1 MASNNNIDQNPSP
14 TSNVGGDLEN
24 HCDSSDSNNGTQ
36 QHSGHHHTNQHQH
49 QHQAGANGQ
58 QQAMVRQFACHAK
71 SMSAGVV
78 VSVPGISNNLAT
90 ATGMNQ
96 NNVINN
102 HIQQHQ
108 HQHHNHKQH
117 PQPPPHQQQVG
128 HPLQLTNGNGTGG
141 APFIHQR
148 SGGGNQPP
156 PVLSRTG
163 HRERNHHRQH
173 QQQLHQQSYHHNNQ
187 QHQMGS
193 STLMH
198 PSSHHSSQN
207 GGSSSNFLNSIVHQE
222 SQHPHVPHHPQTSRR
237 TSIMA
242 AHHGSSLIHP
252 VATHHNRSSSA
263 QLSGVPLIGG
273 HNHNHTQSNH
283 HMNSTSTT
291 AVASVRGHGTIN
303 HPTSTNYTN
312 SIWSIDEHM
321 SKSQSKLASSTY
333 LAQHP
338 YLFNPS
344 ITDMSCDNISQGS
357 RLPDGAPAPGYYS
370 HHNHHHHHHNHHN
383 HHNHHHNNNNHH
395 HHGPAVSAAAAA
407 ASGAAGGQVASG
419 GAGNAAATVPNSN
432 GLSVSGNHLKGSEFL
447 PICDLMFN
455 LISMIVYFCENTF
468 GIIALI
474 ALYYHSGNQYWALI
488 GALFVVA
495 SNAVSQYLS
504 FKWLFKAKLDDC
516 KRKREAQE
524 ELETE
529 GDCERRYFN
538 RMATNMS
545 DYPCGSCAWLPD
557 SATEVQLKFLISIT
571 IDAIL
576 HLFCLGFLVRYIK
589 LVIPVKDTARVR
601 KEARDLCMLRMVHG
615 FIQSAPLLLL
625 QAYMIC
631 LPNSN
636 NNPGLI
642 GAPSSSGGTPETT
655 PAAIFSLSVTSAT
668 LSLIN
673 VCWALASF
681 TKYARKKYLQR
692 FILTWLGI
700 LSQLLWRLGTVS
712 SRIVALTIY
721 GIYYNYWM
729 LVVLAL
735 HWLTM
740 FLWLMKPGNLLRDE
754 LTMGRPKKITFAAA
768 IAWIYCFCYLNFEE
782 HNSKLK
788 MTSYYLI
795 MFLENNLLLT
805 VCLIFSSQ
813 VTWIK
818 NLSILVVYL
827 GFVFGMLFMFLYYKY
842 FHVNVLNNG
851 LSCSHDSIDSIADQL
866 SPAGK
871 KIAGFEP
878 GTIRLKSEEHLSA
891 ASNHKQ
897 QYSDAHNMN
906 TGCRR

>member
-1 MASNNNIDQNPSP
+1 MP
-14 TSNVGGDLEN
+14 
-24 HCDSSDSNNGTQ
+24 
-36 QHSGHHHTNQHQH
+36 
-49 QHQAGANGQ
+49 
-58 QQAMVRQFACHAK
+58 VRQFACHAK

-96 NNVINN
+96 NNIINN
-102 HIQQHQ
+102 HIASS
-108 HQHHNHKQH
+108 HHSKQ
-117 PQPPPHQQQVG
+117 PHQQQVAP
-128 HPLQLTNGNGTGG
+128 HHQQLPDGG
-141 APFIHQR
+141 GGGPFIHHQNNHSGSSHHRSSHHQSSANQQQPPVVFSR
-148 SGGGNQPP
+148 SG
-156 PVLSRTG
+156 
-163 HRERNHHRQH
+163 HRNHHHHR
-173 QQQLHQQSYHHNNQ
+173 QQQTYQPQQSGAAASLLTH
-187 QHQMGS
+187 QHTNLILQ
-193 STLMH
+193 TQ
-198 PSSHHSSQN
+198 SSHHSSQN
-207 GGSSSNFLNSIVHQE
+207 VGSSSNIFNLAVD
-222 SQHPHVPHHPQTSRR
+222 HPQTASRR

-242 AHHGSSLIHP
+242 AHHGGGGTTTTTSHLMP
-252 VATHHNRSSSA
+252 PNNGNGNNNNHHNRSSSA
-263 QLSGVPLIGG
+263 QLTGVGPLIGG
-273 HNHNHTQSNH
+273 GHNNHNHNHTQSNH

-291 AVASVRGHGTIN
+291 AVASVR

-333 LAQHP
+333 LAQHSYP
-338 YLFNPS
+338 YNPS
-344 ITDMSCDNISQGS
+344 ITDMSCDNVSQGS

-370 HHNHHHHHHNHHN
+370 HHHHHHHHHAP
-383 HHNHHHNNNNHH
+383 
-395 HHGPAVSAAAAA
+395 GAGS
-407 ASGAAGGQVASG
+407 SGALNGGAANGTNSGSGCG
-419 GAGNAAATVPNSN
+419 GAGGNGSGDKLPNSN
-432 GLSVSGNHLKGSEFL
+432 GLSVSGNHLKGPEFL

-455 LISMIVYFCENTF
+455 LISMIVYFCESTF
-468 GIIALI
+468 GVIALI
-474 ALYYHSGNQYWALI
+474 ALYYHSNNQYWAI
-488 GALFVVA
+488 VGALFVVC
-495 SNAVSQYLS
+495 SNACSQYLS
-504 FKWLFKAKLDDC
+504 FKWLFKAKLEDC

-545 DYPCGSCAWLPD
+545 DYPCGNCAWLPD

-631 LPNSN
+631 LPSN
-636 NNPGLI
+636 NNAAAAAGSA
-642 GAPSSSGGTPETT
+642 GAAT
-655 PAAIFSLSVTSAT
+655 PAILSLSVTSAT
-668 LSLIN
+668 LSLMN

-700 LSQLLWRLGTVS
+700 LSQLLWRIGTVS

-721 GIYYNYWM
+721 GVYYNYWM
-729 LVVLAL
+729 LVILAL

-754 LTMGRPKKITFAAA
+754 VNLGRPRKITFAAA

-782 HNSKLK
+782 QNSKLK

-851 LSCSHDSIDSIADQL
+851 LTCSHESIDSIANQL
-866 SPAGK
+866 SAAGK

-878 GTIRLKSEEHLSA
+878 GTIRLKSEESI
-891 ASNHKQ
+891 ASKHK
-897 QYSDAHNMN
+897 YGTHNID
-906 TGCRR
+906 TGCHR